1 MKQKLSFY
9 KEGRINKKIKQL
21 SLVTL
26 SNQFINKCTEISN
39 ILKELQERRVTK
51 LLAKLSD
58 WN

>member
-1 MKQKLSFY
+1 MKQTLSFY

-39 ILKELQERRVTK
+39 TLKELQERRVTK

>member
-1 MKQKLSFY
+1 MKQTLSFY

>member
-1 MKQKLSFY
+1 MKQTFSFY
-9 KEGRINKKIKQL
+9 KEGRINKKIMQT

-51 LLAKLSD
+51 LLAKLSE

>member
-1 MKQKLSFY
+1 MKQAFSFY
-9 KEGRINKKIKQL
+9 KEGRINKKIKQT

-51 LLAKLSD
+51 LLAKLSE

>member
-1 MKQKLSFY
+1 MKQTFSFY
-9 KEGRINKKIKQL
+9 KEGRINKKIKQT

-51 LLAKLSD
+51 LLAKLSE

>member
-1 MKQKLSFY
+1 MKQTFSFY
-9 KEGRINKKIKQL
+9 KEGRINKKIKQT

-51 LLAKLSD
+51 LLTKLSE

>member
-1 MKQKLSFY
+1 MKQTLSFY
-9 KEGRINKKIKQL
+9 KEGRINNKIKQL

>member
-1 MKQKLSFY
+1 MKQTFSFY
-9 KEGRINKKIKQL
+9 KEGRINKKIKQT

-26 SNQFINKCTEISN
+26 SNQFINKCIEISN

-51 LLAKLSD
+51 LLAKLSE

>member
-1 MKQKLSFY
+1 MKQTFSFY
-9 KEGRINKKIKQL
+9 KEGRINKEIKQT

-51 LLAKLSD
+51 LLAKLSE